1 MNNIIGAVLAV
12 FGIVMVMAIILALPV
27 MLLWNWLMPVI
38 FGLIKITFWQA
49 LGINLLCGFLFRNS
63 SSSNKD

>member
-1 MNNIIGAVLAV
+1 MNNIIGAALAV